1 MGILKTS
8 FGLRNAS
15 VLLLACLLAAGCS
28 DATTD
33 GEGSGGDA
41 SGGDITVGPD
51 GAPGDGVTAPDGATS
66 DVVSDAGDGATNG
79 DTGPGEDGGPAGDTA
94 GDTATGD
101 DVVLTDGGAATDAG
115 TGTDCGPGDDG
126 CGGTI
131 TEDAGPSEDVVDAPP
146 AGYPGAGL
154 VLKIVSPAGTDAT
167 TVIGSKITV
176 GGVLFGDADTI
187 TWSSTDGSEGSIAV
201 NGFWTSGPIELQVG
215 DNSITVTAT
224 HGEEVVSDT
233 IDVTYNPAFRFD
245 DSIVARPNIV
255 WTSNSQSVVFTIPAS
270 LFPNFQG
277 NTLTLHEVDQNGA
290 PITALGQMLDNGN
303 TAGIGDEIEGDGVFT
318 AKKTVNCSGVGHK
331 YYRASV
337 EVDQGASSYTAYSAV
352 TRVLC
357 LEHFSSNE
365 CTSHQQVIMAA
376 EQAALAGASP
386 QDVVTS
392 LQANNQVSAA
402 GVAEEDG
409 HSVWIQFT
417 SGVLG
422 AVLLAPPG
430 IRGSGGFDPPE
441 EPSLYEAA
449 SVLQNAVD
457 IGSKKAIVLAP
468 FANEFGATD
477 DGPQVATVL
486 ATSDCPSF
494 TVEGGTALQGT
505 AASLEKLRGLNE
517 FGVVSISTHGEALF
531 ADIETVQ
538 AQVKYGWD
546 NGGAKEVVWTG
557 EPVQCN
563 QLLQTNKNC
572 TVTGSNPTGGCPVGT
587 VCEITSGSG
596 GGSASGVCVDRTQ
609 VDLVRGNVVL
619 TNKGYAV
626 TPSFFESYAGRG
638 FPNTLFNLGACRT
651 LYNGSMAAALFSK
664 GAQAIT
670 GFSGYVDSQWAK
682 DRVVEMFEGSVGS
695 GLIGQFHTGGEDP
708 GHPGTHWRL
717 FGAGNLSLSN
727 ANIINAGFETGDAT
741 GWTRDGD
748 GRVIS
753 QLGSANPVGGKFMGL
768 LSTGLG
774 FTVQTGSLEQ
784 EFCIPA
790 DKTTAQIYWKMYSEE
805 FKEYCGSTFQDTFQA
820 VLTGGGGQ
828 LTLVDVKVDDIC
840 GYGDGSCNACAN
852 PIACDFECMGS
863 SGCTYDDNLGTCT
876 GSYPCECGK
885 YYTGLTPSDVGF
897 DQGGVFNILWK
908 KTTKNIQALA
918 GAGRVKLRLFASDTG
933 DSIFDTV
940 ILVDSIEFN

>member
-1 MGILKTS
+1 M
-8 FGLRNAS
+8 
-15 VLLLACLLAAGCS
+15 
-28 DATTD
+28 
-33 GEGSGGDA
+33 
-41 SGGDITVGPD
+41 
-51 GAPGDGVTAPDGATS
+51 
-66 DVVSDAGDGATNG
+66 
-79 DTGPGEDGGPAGDTA
+79 
-94 GDTATGD
+94 
-101 DVVLTDGGAATDAG
+101 
-115 TGTDCGPGDDG
+115 
-126 CGGTI
+126 
-131 TEDAGPSEDVVDAPP
+131 
-146 AGYPGAGL
+146 
-154 VLKIVSPAGTDAT
+154 
-167 TVIGSKITV
+167 
-176 GGVLFGDADTI
+176 
-187 TWSSTDGSEGSIAV
+187 
-201 NGFWTSGPIELQVG
+201 
-215 DNSITVTAT
+215 
-224 HGEEVVSDT
+224 
-233 IDVTYNPAFRFD
+233 
-245 DSIVARPNIV
+245 
-255 WTSNSQSVVFTIPAS
+255 
-270 LFPNFQG
+270 
-277 NTLTLHEVDQNGA
+277 
-290 PITALGQMLDNGN
+290 
-303 TAGIGDEIEGDGVFT
+303 
-318 AKKTVNCSGVGHK
+318 
-331 YYRASV
+331 
-337 EVDQGASSYTAYSAV
+337 
-352 TRVLC
+352 
-357 LEHFSSNE
+357 
-365 CTSHQQVIMAA
+365 
-376 EQAALAGASP
+376 
-386 QDVVTS
+386 
-392 LQANNQVSAA
+392 
-402 GVAEEDG
+402 
-409 HSVWIQFT
+409 
-417 SGVLG
+417 
-422 AVLLAPPG
+422 
-430 IRGSGGFDPPE
+430 
-441 EPSLYEAA
+441 
-449 SVLQNAVD
+449 
-457 IGSKKAIVLAP
+457 
-468 FANEFGATD
+468 
-477 DGPQVATVL
+477 
-486 ATSDCPSF
+486 
-494 TVEGGTALQGT
+494 
-505 AASLEKLRGLNE
+505 
-517 FGVVSISTHGEALF
+517 
-531 ADIETVQ
+531 
-538 AQVKYGWD
+538 
-546 NGGAKEVVWTG
+546 WTG

-609 VDLVRGNVVL
+609 VDLIRGNVVL

-651 LYNGSMAAALFSK
+651 LYNGSMAAALFAN

-708 GHPGTHWRL
+708 GHPGSHWRL

-784 EFCIPA
+784 EFCIPS

-863 SGCTYDDNLGTCT
+863 SGCTYDDTLGTCSGT
-876 GSYPCECGK
+876 YPCECGK